1 MPISLINVGLT
12 IFPNIGGIVN
22 AILNKREKIDWY
34 EVIITIIFFYQTHYH
49 LYLYQKKVN
58 KPSWRPPNWVFGPVW
73 TALYTAMGY
82 SSYLIYRD
90 SDGPTRKLALSIYAF
105 QLGLNWLWPPL
116 FFQFH
121 KMGLVK
127 SIKVLLGLF

>member
-49 LYLYQKKVN
+49 LYLY
-58 KPSWRPPNWVFGPVW
+58 
-73 TALYTAMGY
+73 
-82 SSYLIYRD
+82 
-90 SDGPTRKLALSIYAF
+90 
-105 QLGLNWLWPPL
+105 
-116 FFQFH
+116 
-121 KMGLVK
+121 
-127 SIKVLLGLF
+127 